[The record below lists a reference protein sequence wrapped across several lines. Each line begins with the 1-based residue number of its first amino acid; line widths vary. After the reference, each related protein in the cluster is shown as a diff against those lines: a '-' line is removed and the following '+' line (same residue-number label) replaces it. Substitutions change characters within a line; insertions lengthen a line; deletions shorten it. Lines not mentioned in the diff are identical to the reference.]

1 VEVSLESVM
10 KVTCELPMRA
20 SVSVGWGHPLS
31 CERIVVCEASLSNT
45 FQPLLYAIKA
55 AGHANAQ
62 HKQRWY
68 RAQAPFENPSDF
80 QRALFFV

>member
-1 VEVSLESVM
+1 VE
-10 KVTCELPMRA
+10 
-20 SVSVGWGHPLS
+20 
-31 CERIVVCEASLSNT
+31 EAVEPNT

-80 QRALFFV
+80 QRALFSFDDEGGRVHVSNNKLWWS